1 MRIRMRRQFHGHNR
15 KKQCS
20 TMECALCAKA
30 RSTCSWPPDVPFLY
44 FSILSQ
50 RGKRILV
57 KHYQEKEKQL
67 WERIRDNVP
76 VEGQDAGAGRG
87 RRTSSFLVY
96 PGTSFLVPITKV
108 PQSESS
114 RKYYEKIQRK
124 AIKQR
129 KEEYL
134 RQEEVRTAE
143 KSPEQ
148 DQTEPRK
155 APEVEADRGTKHP
168 VDDSDAAEKKPH
180 KKVRQGR

>member
-1 MRIRMRRQFHGHNR
+1 MRRQFHAHNR
-15 KKQCS
+15 KKECS
-20 TMECALCAKA
+20 TTECASCAKA

-50 RGKRILV
+50 ADKRILV
-57 KHYQEKEKQL
+57 KHYKEKEKQL

-76 VEGQDAGAGRG
+76 VEGQDVRAGRG
-87 RRTSSFLVY
+87 RGTRTSSFHVY
-96 PGTSFLVPITKV
+96 PGTSLLVPFTKV

-129 KEEYL
+129 IEEYL
-134 RQEEVRTAE
+134 RQEEVRNAE

-148 DQTEPRK
+148 AEPK
-155 APEVEADRGTKHP
+155 EAPPEVEADRGTKHP
-168 VDDSDAAEKKPH
+168 VDDSDAAEKNPH